1 MVEAVD
7 INRNTAASIV
17 TRDTGSSNLS
27 SYSKGVRL
35 NLMIIGNSSVGK
47 TSLMSMHVRKKF
59 NMEVNSTSGVDFM
72 QAKYISKDGS
82 DCRFKIWDT
91 GG

>member
-1 MVEAVD
+1 MVEAID
-7 INRNTAASIV
+7 TSRNTAASIV
-17 TRDTGSSNLS
+17 TRDTGASSARQS
-27 SYSKGVRL
+27 TFGVRL

-59 NMEVNSTSGVDFM
+59 NMEVNSTSGVDFL

-82 DCRFKIWDT
+82 VCRFKIWDT